1 MNIWI
6 LFLFSLMKEKTEQIL
21 SEAQRNLTKKK
32 YEIQLN
38 EEKIRLLDEKIG
50 EWWIQFFQ

>member
-1 MNIWI
+1 MSIWI

-50 EWWIQFFQ
+50 EWWIQFF